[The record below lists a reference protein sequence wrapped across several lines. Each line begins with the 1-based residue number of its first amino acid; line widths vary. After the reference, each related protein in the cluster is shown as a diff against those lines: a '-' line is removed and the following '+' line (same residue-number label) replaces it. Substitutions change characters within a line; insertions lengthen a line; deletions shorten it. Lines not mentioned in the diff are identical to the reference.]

1 MWGGP
6 DYPRCALQNVGQDSP
21 TAMNSGSHLQY
32 FVFHKEKGCSKL
44 QFIACQ
50 VCLTEVWN
58 DKNPSFV
65 PFQSSLF
72 PQCHEILWE
81 VRSTGWYLDA
91 TGKVAAVSP
100 PCYLW
105 AQ

>member
-1 MWGGP
+1 MH
-6 DYPRCALQNVGQDSP
+6 VGRTRLPQVC
-21 TAMNSGSHLQY
+21 TTKRGSRQSNCYELCHLQY